1 MVTGELYFP
10 RHWHQNDHEESL
22 HSDALSAL
30 LLTFFVAPASS
41 EAYKLLISLDSRNS
55 ELRNNGEQHVHG
67 PSK

>member
-10 RHWHQNDHEESL
+10 RHWHKNDHKESL

-41 EAYKLLISLDSRNS
+41 EAYKLLISLDSRNNAF
-55 ELRNNGEQHVHG
+55 RNDVE
-67 PSK
+67 